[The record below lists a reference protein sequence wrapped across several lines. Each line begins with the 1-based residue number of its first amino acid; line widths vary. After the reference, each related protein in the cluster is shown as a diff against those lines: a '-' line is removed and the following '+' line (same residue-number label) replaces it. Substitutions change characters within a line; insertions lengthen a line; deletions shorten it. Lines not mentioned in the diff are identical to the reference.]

1 MLSVSSVFKTPMGK
15 ADYLAAYDAALALWP
30 VPYESLFVPT
40 RFGATH
46 LVASGPQDAPP
57 LLLLHG
63 LGTSATM
70 WYPNVGELS
79 RHFRTYAVDIV
90 GQPGKSE
97 VRRPLRSR
105 EDCAQWLLDVFCALG
120 IVRAR
125 LVGLSLGG
133 WLALNFALAA
143 PDRIEQLVL
152 LSPVGGIVPFRRLV
166 VTKMMCAALFPIHSH
181 LTRLVIQP
189 FFGERVVLNDC
200 FARQCLLGVE
210 HFGGWMNVPIPTVFP
225 DDALRRLDAPTLL
238 LVGEHEIFYEPQ
250 KALKRARRLLPYL
263 EAEMLPH
270 AGHAL
275 SIEQPHIVN
284 ERMLQFLLSREENR
298 YRLGAEHAPADLARL
313 RFIRWLVVKGKLT
326 DQLARDASPEDS
338 HT

>member
-1 MLSVSSVFKTPMGK
+1 MSVSSVFKTPQGK

-30 VPYESLFVPT
+30 VAYESLFVPT

-46 LVASGPQDAPP
+46 LVASGPQGAPP

-79 RHFRTYAVDIV
+79 RRFRTYAVDIV

-97 VRRPLRSR
+97 LRHPLRSR

-120 IVRAR
+120 IARAS

-133 WLALNFALAA
+133 WLALNFAIAA
-143 PDRIEQLVL
+143 PGRIERLVL
-152 LSPVGGIVPFRRLV
+152 LSPVGGIVPFRRWV
-166 VTKMMCAALFPIHSH
+166 VLKMMCAALFPIHSH
-181 LTRLVIQP
+181 LSRLVIQP
-189 FFGERVVLNDC
+189 FFGERVVVNDC

-210 HFGGWMNVPIPTVFP
+210 HFGGWTNVPIPIVFS
-225 DDALRRLDAPTLL
+225 DDDFRRLGAPTLL
-238 LVGEHEIFYEPQ
+238 LVGEHEIFYQPQ
-250 KALKRARRLLPYL
+250 AALERARRLLPHL
-263 EAEMLPH
+263 EAELLPH

-275 SIEQPHIVN
+275 SMEQPRIVN
-284 ERMLQFLLSREENR
+284 GRMLRFLLPREENG
-298 YRLGAEHAPADLARL
+298 YRLGTESEAGLIE
-313 RFIRWLVVKGKLT
+313 
-326 DQLARDASPEDS
+326 SC
-338 HT
+338 